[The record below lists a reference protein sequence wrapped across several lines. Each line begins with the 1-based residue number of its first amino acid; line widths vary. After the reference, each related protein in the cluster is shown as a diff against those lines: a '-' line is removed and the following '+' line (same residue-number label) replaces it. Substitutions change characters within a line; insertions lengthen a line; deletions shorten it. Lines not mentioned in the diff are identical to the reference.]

1 MAEPRCGCARTGS
14 GGVCVAGSSVV
25 MAQLRL
31 PFAERVVLVRNHRAR
46 RYILR
51 VDPDGTAR
59 VTIPRWG
66 SKREALQFAERHA
79 AWIAR
84 ERRACL
90 ERASANRVSS
100 AGGHVLL
107 HGVCVPVAC
116 QRSGRGMQVCLGE
129 VEFEV
134 ARDTALPEA
143 VRRGLRALAVTELP
157 ARLRELAVAHGLAVG
172 RVSIRDQRTR
182 WGSCGANGHITLNW
196 RLVQMPPFVRDY
208 VLIHELMHLHEP
220 NHSRRFWRRV
230 AAAYPRVR
238 EARAWLRCEG
248 RRLWS

>member
-1 MAEPRCGCARTGS
+1 
-14 GGVCVAGSSVV
+14 

-31 PFAERVVLVRNHRAR
+31 PFAERIVLVRNRRAR

-79 AWIAR
+79 AWIAH

-90 ERASANRVSS
+90 ERASANRVSP
-100 AGGHVLL
+100 AGGYVLL
-107 HGVCVPVAC
+107 HGVRVPVAC
-116 QRSGRGMQVCLGE
+116 RSCDTGIHVRLGV
-129 VEFEV
+129 VELEV
-134 ARDTALPEA
+134 AGDTELSEA
-143 VRRGLRALAVTELP
+143 VRRGLRALALAELP
-157 ARLRELAVAHGLAVG
+157 DRLQELAAVHGLSVE

-196 RLVQMPPFVRDY
+196 RLIQMPPFVRDY
-208 VLIHELMHLHEP
+208 VLLHELMHLIEP
-220 NHSRRFWRRV
+220 NHSRRFWRHV
-230 AAAYPRVR
+230 ASACPSLH
-238 EARAWLRCEG
+238 EARAWLRREG